1 MGNKVTMIP
10 FTHDEV
16 RIVRTT
22 TAETSCKD
30 DILAM
35 FVFEYF
41 SLPEN
46 SWMIET
52 TEMGTTVDTVIYLKL
67 G

>member
-16 RIVRTT
+16 RIVRTK

-35 FVFEYF
+35 LVFEYF

-52 TEMGTTVDTVIYLKL
+52 TEMGTTVDIVIYLKL

>member
-16 RIVRTT
+16 RIVRTK

-35 FVFEYF
+35 LVFEYF

-52 TEMGTTVDTVIYLKL
+52 TEMGTTVDIVIYLVM
-67 G
+67 